1 MSSYL
6 ISHNHSLYV
15 LLTGTRKI
23 MDIKELVMQS
33 AEYPQ
38 RFLSD
43 GELGKLSDFIKEQE
57 GTTEYQQVRGYYDPE
72 SQTFKARQDDKGIWT
87 IGYGS
92 TITSGIKVKKGDT
105 ISLSEA
111 EDLLRHTIKEK
122 TAQTNIEF
130 INKYGKGLHDLSSD
144 SKLLAI
150 DMAYQLG
157 PSELTNKS
165 ATLVPAF
172 FEDDWATIEKEY
184 IIEDAPEIN
193 VDRKLMFI
201 QNNLD
206 RINYFNNKSKEWEQE
221 DNQELASADTNLNTS
236 IQEPESSSH
245 NIESDTDK
253 VDWKFISEREG
264 EAIKKGYVV
273 EDNEGIPYPKS
284 GVTIGTGVDLGS
296 KTRKFFENIGVP
308 DHIIEVLEPYFG
320 LKGDE
325 AKAFLEKKPFEL
337 SPVDIKILDKAVQK
351 FEFNRI
357 KTAYE
362 KDSNKSWNSLSANQQ
377 TVVTSVGFQHGDLKT
392 KARNFWNQVLN
403 DKWDDAIANLRDWDE
418 TGKPSKFQKRRDLE
432 AELLTSDKFKQ
443 FEEKRKKESLKIQK
457 KVYDTMPDLLNAI
470 QTQQI
475 PKEKMKDFVTKAAS
489 GKLLSEIGERIHVPE
504 FIENLGIDVDVKGKD
519 KFAITGKGITYKQK
533 PGEQS
538 VSAKG
543 FTYTQTDEQKR
554 LEKKFGKKGDITGSI
569 GISKSDVGDEKT
581 IGGQINIP
589 IHKIFKRRRKR
600 R

>member
-1 MSSYL
+1 MSMSSYL
-6 ISHNHSLYV
+6 ISHNHPLYI

-72 SQTFKARQDDKGIWT
+72 SQTFKARQDAKGIWT
-87 IGYGS
+87 IGFGN
-92 TITSGIKVKKGDT
+92 TIISGIKVKEGDT

-221 DNQELASADTNLNTS
+221 DNQELASEQS
-236 IQEPESSSH
+236 
-245 NIESDTDK
+245 
-253 VDWKFISEREG
+253 F
-264 EAIKKGYVV
+264 
-273 EDNEGIPYPKS
+273 
-284 GVTIGTGVDLGS
+284 
-296 KTRKFFENIGVP
+296 
-308 DHIIEVLEPYFG
+308 
-320 LKGDE
+320 
-325 AKAFLEKKPFEL
+325 L
-337 SPVDIKILDKAVQK
+337 SPDTPNKFKPDAAVRQVGNNSES
-351 FEFNRI
+351 EF
-357 KTAYE
+357 
-362 KDSNKSWNSLSANQQ
+362 
-377 TVVTSVGFQHGDLKT
+377 V
-392 KARNFWNQVLN
+392 
-403 DKWDDAIANLRDWDE
+403 
-418 TGKPSKFQKRRDLE
+418 GKPPGDMLKE
-432 AELLTSDKFKQ
+432 Y
-443 FEEKRKKESLKIQK
+443 FEGQH
-457 KVYDTMPDLLNAI
+457 DTLHILY
-470 QTQQI
+470 Q
-475 PKEKMKDFVTKAAS
+475 
-489 GKLLSEIGERIHVPE
+489 
-504 FIENLGIDVDVKGKD
+504 
-519 KFAITGKGITYKQK
+519 
-533 PGEQS
+533 
-538 VSAKG
+538 
-543 FTYTQTDEQKR
+543 
-554 LEKKFGKKGDITGSI
+554 
-569 GISKSDVGDEKT
+569 
-581 IGGQINIP
+581 
-589 IHKIFKRRRKR
+589 
-600 R
+600 

>member
-1 MSSYL
+1 
-6 ISHNHSLYV
+6 
-15 LLTGTRKI
+15 

-72 SQTFKARQDDKGIWT
+72 SQTFKARQDAKGIWT

-92 TITSGIKVKKGDT
+92 TTTSGIKVKKGDT

-172 FEDDWATIEKEY
+172 FEDDWATIDKEY

-245 NIESDTDK
+245 GVDTNFQTDLKQSESSGRYKIVNQQGYMGAYQFGEDRLTDYKDATGEDFDNETFLGDKKLQDK
-253 VDWKFISEREG
+253 VFKWHTNDIKNFITEEG
-264 EAIKKGYVV
+264 LDKSIGKKIK
-273 EDNEGIPYPKS
+273 
-284 GVTIGTGVDLGS
+284 GVTVTLSGLTAVAHLGGKEGMKKFVNTNGTYNPDDNS
-296 KTRKFFENIGVP
+296 K
-308 DHIIEVLEPYFG
+308 D
-320 LKGDE
+320 KGTSLLDY
-325 AKAFLEKKPFEL
+325 LEKF
-337 SPVDIKILDKAVQK
+337 SPPDKVEQ
-351 FEFNRI
+351 
-357 KTAYE
+357 
-362 KDSNKSWNSLSANQQ
+362 
-377 TVVTSVGFQHGDLKT
+377 
-392 KARNFWNQVLN
+392 
-403 DKWDDAIANLRDWDE
+403 
-418 TGKPSKFQKRRDLE
+418 
-432 AELLTSDKFKQ
+432 SDKFKQ
-443 FEEKRKKESLKIQK
+443 FEEEGKKESLKKQK
-457 KVYDTMPDLLNAI
+457 IIYDTMPDLVNAI
-470 QTQQI
+470 QTQEI
-475 PKEKMKDFVTKAAS
+475 PKEKIKGFVTDAAS
-489 GKLLSEIGERIHVPE
+489 SKLLSEIGERIHVPE
-504 FIENLGIDVDVKGKD
+504 FIENLGIDVEVKGKD
-519 KFAITGKGITYKQK
+519 KFAITGKGITYKQE

-543 FTYTQTDEQKR
+543 YTYTQTDEQKR
-554 LEKKFGKKGDITGSI
+554 LEKKFGKEGGVTGSI
-569 GISKSDVGDEKT
+569 GISKSKFGDEKT

-589 IHKIFKRRRKR
+589 TDKIFKRRRKR

>member
-1 MSSYL
+1 
-6 ISHNHSLYV
+6 
-15 LLTGTRKI
+15 

-172 FEDDWATIEKEY
+172 FEDDWATIDKEY

-245 NIESDTDK
+245 DTINIFNNPGNIEIGQGYDGETGEGYEGGKIVENGRFAVFVSKEMGIRALAKDLTTKIKRFDGDVEKIITQYAPPNENDTTAYIKFVKAQLNNQDKITINDLAALTKAIILKENKPELSKLYLVPEVFNKGIMLSKSDK
-253 VDWKFISEREG
+253 VE
-264 EAIKKGYVV
+264 
-273 EDNEGIPYPKS
+273 
-284 GVTIGTGVDLGS
+284 
-296 KTRKFFENIGVP
+296 
-308 DHIIEVLEPYFG
+308 
-320 LKGDE
+320 
-325 AKAFLEKKPFEL
+325 
-337 SPVDIKILDKAVQK
+337 Q
-351 FEFNRI
+351 
-357 KTAYE
+357 
-362 KDSNKSWNSLSANQQ
+362 
-377 TVVTSVGFQHGDLKT
+377 
-392 KARNFWNQVLN
+392 
-403 DKWDDAIANLRDWDE
+403 
-418 TGKPSKFQKRRDLE
+418 
-432 AELLTSDKFKQ
+432 SDKFKQ
-443 FEEKRKKESLKIQK
+443 FEEKDKKESLKKQK
-457 KVYDTMPDLLNAI
+457 IVYDAMPDLVNAI
-470 QTQQI
+470 QTQEI
-475 PKEKMKDFVTKAAS
+475 PKEKIKGFVTDAAS
-489 GKLLSEIGERIHVPE
+489 SKLLSEIGERIHVPE

-519 KFAITGKGITYKQK
+519 EFAIKGKGLTYKQK

-538 VSAKG
+538 VSGKG

-554 LEKKFGKKGDITGSI
+554 LEKKFGKEGGITGSV
-569 GISKSDVGDEKT
+569 GISKSDYGNEKT

-589 IHKIFKRRRKR
+589 TDKIFRRKR
-600 R
+600 K

>member
-1 MSSYL
+1 
-6 ISHNHSLYV
+6 
-15 LLTGTRKI
+15 
-23 MDIKELVMQS
+23 
-33 AEYPQ
+33 
-38 RFLSD
+38 
-43 GELGKLSDFIKEQE
+43 
-57 GTTEYQQVRGYYDPE
+57 
-72 SQTFKARQDDKGIWT
+72 
-87 IGYGS
+87 
-92 TITSGIKVKKGDT
+92 
-105 ISLSEA
+105 
-111 EDLLRHTIKEK
+111 
-122 TAQTNIEF
+122 
-130 INKYGKGLHDLSSD
+130 
-144 SKLLAI
+144 
-150 DMAYQLG
+150 MAYQLG

-172 FEDDWATIEKEY
+172 FEDDWATIDKEY

-201 QNNLD
+201 QTNLD

-245 NIESDTDK
+245 DSSHNSSHNSSHGIASDTDK
-253 VDWKFISEREG
+253 VDWELISEFEG
-264 EAIKKGYVV
+264 KAIGKGYVV
-273 EDNEGIPYPKS
+273 KDNEDNPYPKS

-296 KTRKFFENIGVP
+296 KNRKFLENIGVP
-308 DHIIEVLEPYFG
+308 DHIIKVLEPYFG

-325 AKAFLEKKPFEL
+325 AEASLIKKPFEL

-392 KARNFWNQVLN
+392 KAENFWNQVLN
-403 DKWDDAIANLRDWDE
+403 DKWDDAIANLRDWDG
-418 TGKPSKFQKRRDLE
+418 TGKSSKFQDRRDIE
-432 AELLTSDKFKQ
+432 AKLLTSDKVEQSDKFKQ
-443 FEEKRKKESLKIQK
+443 YEEKRKKESLKIQK
-457 KVYDTMPDLLNAI
+457 KVYNTMPDLLNAI

-504 FIENLGIDVDVKGKD
+504 FIENLGIDVEVKGKD
-519 KFAITGKGITYKQK
+519 KFAITGQGITYKQK

-543 FTYTQTDEQKR
+543 YTYTKTDEQQR
-554 LEKKFGKKGDITGSI
+554 LEKKFGKEGGITGSI

-589 IHKIFKRRRKR
+589 IHKFFKRSKKKR
-600 R
+600 